1 MQASKTIIKTSLN
14 HSYNAFTAT
23 LDDKQGKRKDKDKKR
38 QYDRSGRDFKRK
50 YDFD

>member
-1 MQASKTIIKTSLN
+1 MQTSKTVVKTSSN
-14 HSYNAFTAT
+14 RSYNQSSSS

-38 QYDRSGRDFKRK
+38 QYDRSGRDFKRQ